1 MSNTLTI
8 AKKDF
13 KSYFGSPIA
22 YLVMAVFLF
31 IMGWMFSSI
40 LENFLEGVKQFD
52 RYGAMGGQKG
62 PNLNDHFIRPLYG
75 NMNVV
80 LLLVVPFITMRLFAE
95 ERRNNTIELLF
106 TSPVTWWEIIFGK
119 FLSAFGF
126 VFAML
131 ALTVPYL
138 LVLGLAAKPDWGV
151 VLTCYLGTLSMVA
164 VYIAVGMW
172 ASSVTENQI
181 VAGILSFGII
191 LFLWIIKWAALSA
204 SSSFADFLG
213 YLSIVEHFEDFSR
226 GVFNSK
232 DLVFYISAT
241 GLWLF
246 LTYKSLESYSWR
258 S

>member
-1 MSNTLTI
+1 MRNALTI

-13 KSYFGSPIA
+13 RSYFASPVA
-22 YLVMAVFLF
+22 YLVIGVFLF

-40 LENFLEGVKQFD
+40 LENFLEAARQSE
-52 RYGAMGGQKG
+52 RMQAMGGG
-62 PNLNDHFIRPLYG
+62 RAPSISDNLIRPLYG

-80 LLLVVPFITMRLFAE
+80 LLFTMPFITMRLFAE
-95 ERRNNTIELLF
+95 EKRNNTIELLF
-106 TSPVTWWEIIFGK
+106 TSPVTWGEIIFGK

-126 VFAML
+126 VAIML
-131 ALTVPYL
+131 ALTLPY
-138 LVLGLAAKPDWGV
+138 VAIMAIAGKPDWGTIF
-151 VLTCYLGTLSMVA
+151 TCYLGTLCMVS
-164 VYIAVGMW
+164 VYLSVGMW

-204 SSSFADFLG
+204 STSVADFLG

-226 GVFNSK
+226 GVFNTK
-232 DLVFYISAT
+232 DLFFYVSAA
-241 GLWLF
+241 GLWLYF
-246 LTYKSLESYSWR
+246 TYKSIESYSWR